1 MVTPMRMILATLLL
15 GHGVAHVVGFAV
27 PWKLVISSE
36 VPYRTT
42 VAGGFVDI
50 GPAGVRLVG
59 ILWLLVAVAFVSVAA
74 GVLQHATWWYRESLA
89 IVMVSLVLCIL
100 GWPESRPGM
109 VANLLI
115 LMLLLAGSVLGW
127 YPDAYAGTPVE

>member
-1 MVTPMRMILATLLL
+1 MRMILATLLL

-27 PWKLVISSE
+27 PWKLVTSSE

-42 VAGGFVDI
+42 VAGGLVDV

-59 ILWLLVAVAFVSVAA
+59 VLWLLVALAFVSVSV

-89 IVMVSLVLCIL
+89 LAMVSLVLCTL
-100 GWPESRPGM
+100 GWPESRPGV

-115 LMLLLAGSVLGW
+115 LVLLIAGSALGW
-127 YPDAYAGTPVE
+127 YPDVHAAVRIE

>member
-1 MVTPMRMILATLLL
+1 MRMILATLLL

-27 PWKLVISSE
+27 PWKLVTSTE

-42 VAGGFVDI
+42 VAGGLIDI

-59 ILWLLVAVAFVSVAA
+59 ILWLLVGVAFVSVSA
-74 GVLQHATWWYRESLA
+74 GVLQHAAWWYRESLV
-89 IVMVSLVLCIL
+89 IVMVSLVLCTL

-115 LMLLLAGSVLGW
+115 LVLLIGGAVLGW
-127 YPDAYAGTPVE
+127 YPDVHAGIRIE

>member
-1 MVTPMRMILATLLL
+1 MRMILAALFI

-27 PWKLVISSE
+27 PWKLVTSAE

-42 VAGGFVDI
+42 VAGGLIDI

-59 ILWLLVAVAFVSVAA
+59 LLWLFVALTLVSVAA
-74 GVLQHATWWYRESLA
+74 GVLQHTTWWYREA
-89 IVMVSLVLCIL
+89 IGILMVSFGLCLL
-100 GWPESRPGM
+100 GWPDSRPGI

-115 LMLLLAGSVLGW
+115 LAVLVGGAYLGW
-127 YPDAYAGTPVE
+127 YPDLA